1 LYVAVYRSPSSNYST
16 LLTKIELILQKICK
30 NNVKVIICGDI
41 NVNFM
46 DDCPTKRQL
55 EILLSSF
62 NLSSIVTFPTR
73 IGLNKS
79 TIIDNIFIDEQQY
92 DGYDIFTVSNG
103 LSDHEAQLL
112 VLNLPAPIIIEKHIN
127 YIRNINNYNINDFQT
142 KLSYENW
149 ESVFNNSD
157 INTSLNVFLNIYV
170 IHFYSS
176 FPLKQIHNL
185 KSNSW
190 ITSGIVV
197 SCRRKRVLYE
207 EVKKSNNQV
216 LQKYYKNYC
225 RILNTV

>member
-1 LYVAVYRSPSSNYST
+1 M
-16 LLTKIELILQKICK
+16 ELFLQKICK
-30 NNVKVIICGDI
+30 NNTKVIICGDI

-46 DDCPTKRQL
+46 DDCPRKRQL
-55 EILLSSF
+55 EILLRSF

-79 TIIDNIFIDEQQY
+79 TIIDNIFMDEHQY

-112 VLNLPAPIIIEKHIN
+112 VLNLPSPIIIEKHRN
-127 YIRNINNYNINDFQT
+127 YIRNINNYNIYDFQT

-149 ESVFNNSD
+149 ESVFNNFD
-157 INTSLNVFLNIYV
+157 INSSFNVFLNIFLR
-170 IHFYSS
+170 HFYSS
-176 FPLKQIHNL
+176 FPLKQTHKH

-190 ITSGIVV
+190 ITTGIVV

-207 EVKKSNNQV
+207 EVKKSNNQI
-216 LQKYYKNYC
+216 LRKCYKDYC
-225 RILNTV
+225 RILN